1 VIALAFLTRKDEE
14 NIMIQETIKP
24 PVDTVPVKKEPSLR
38 VLPIPEVVLE
48 MTGTTKNLFNA
59 VIAWW
64 RALPKQRQFIIEM
77 AGLSMALSLVA
88 TMVAILFARIFAKR

>member
-1 VIALAFLTRKDEE
+1 MRKDEE

-24 PVDTVPVKKEPSLR
+24 PVETATVPEAPVKKEPSLR
-38 VLPIPEVVLE
+38 VLPMPEVVLE